1 MEVSGEEKET
11 KRQCRVVS
19 EVSFDLKNSNRYRV
33 DIGFKGKRY
42 YVGLFEDYDE
52 AVQARLEAENL
63 IHNSFINIW
72 KEWNQKEQEDPQW
85 GKEHPLVFNVR
96 KVNGELQ
103 VEAGCQEIKTS

>member
-1 MEVSGEEKET
+1 M
-11 KRQCRVVS
+11 
-19 EVSFDLKNSNRYRV
+19 

-72 KEWNQKEQEDPQW
+72 KEWNQKDQEDPQW
-85 GKEHPLVFNVR
+85 GKKHPLVFNVR

-103 VEAGCQEIKTS
+103 VEAGCQKIKTS

>member
-1 MEVSGEEKET
+1 MWISDSK
-11 KRQCRVVS
+11 
-19 EVSFDLKNSNRYRV
+19 
-33 DIGFKGKRY
+33 
-42 YVGLFEDYDE
+42 GLFEDYDE